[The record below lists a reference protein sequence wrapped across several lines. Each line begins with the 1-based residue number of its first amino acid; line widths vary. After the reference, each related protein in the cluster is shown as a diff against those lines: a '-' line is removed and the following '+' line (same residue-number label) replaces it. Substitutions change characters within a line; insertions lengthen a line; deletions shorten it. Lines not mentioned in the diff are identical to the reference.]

1 MRIAARQRERAD
13 RLARFRRNS
22 RDHLVNAKLRD
33 TQIVLRPS
41 QRAPRF
47 GVAFRNGV
55 EQSPANKSC
64 AEDGLAISVVRVA
77 ALRSHHATG
86 RRTAPRA
93 LFVAAAADVE
103 DAAQREETVERRD
116 QFFTGQPVLGI
127 RLGLQPFSFSAGAPR
142 AEHGLA
148 LVARFAEHAEAERLI
163 ATRGTYAAA
172 ISFCR
177 DLYHLSDFLP
187 T

>member
-1 MRIAARQRERAD
+1 MSRRASPVL
-13 RLARFRRNS
+13 LAVTTGLRRGEL
-22 RDHLVNAKLRD
+22 LVLY
-33 TQIVLRPS
+33 PF

-47 GVAFRNGV
+47 GVAFRNDV
-55 EQSPANKSC
+55 EQSPTDKGR
-64 AEDGLAISVVRVA
+64 AEDGLAVSVVRIA
-77 ALRSHHATG
+77 ALRSYHATG

-163 ATRGTYAAA
+163 ATRATYAAA
-172 ISFCR
+172 IAFCR